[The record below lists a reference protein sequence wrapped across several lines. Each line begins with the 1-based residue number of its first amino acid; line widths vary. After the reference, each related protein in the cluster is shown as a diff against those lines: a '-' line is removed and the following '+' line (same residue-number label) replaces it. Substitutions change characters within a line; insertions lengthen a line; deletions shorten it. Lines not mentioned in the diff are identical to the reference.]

1 MEDNNHG
8 WETKSYKLESNQW
21 TNTLPSEKKKILNNE
36 SSDSSTT
43 KYYLMTIFFIVGL
56 MTVSIIKNETR
67 NLQKEISSLQASI
80 SIVKH
85 DLYQSTLEHAVITSP
100 ENISILAKEYLDS
113 SFLAYKN
120 IQIKKLNSEKKLSS
134 RLKNTKKKILKKKYN
149 LELAKKIESK
159 KNELTS
165 LKEFYYNPKTLPG
178 EVKLRV
184 SKKIEVAKNEMK
196 ALYNDPKKVLET
208 ERLYK
213 WGAIQ
218 VVKVMLGIPVVPG
231 R

>member
-120 IQIKKLNSEKKLSS
+120 IQIKKLNNEKKLSS
-134 RLKNTKKKILKKKYN
+134 RLKNTKKKKLKKKKN
-149 LELAKKIESK
+149 LK
-159 KNELTS
+159 
-165 LKEFYYNPKTLPG
+165 
-178 EVKLRV
+178 
-184 SKKIEVAKNEMK
+184 
-196 ALYNDPKKVLET
+196 
-208 ERLYK
+208 
-213 WGAIQ
+213 
-218 VVKVMLGIPVVPG
+218 
-231 R
+231 

>member
-120 IQIKKLNSEKKLSS
+120 IQIKKLNNDKKISS
-134 RLKNTKKKILKKKYN
+134 RLKKTTKKYN
-149 LELAKKIESK
+149 LELAKKIKSK
-159 KNELTS
+159 KNEIKN
-165 LKEFYYNPKTLPG
+165 LKEFYYNPETLPG
-178 EVKLRV
+178 KVKLRV
-184 SKKIEVAKNEMK
+184 YKKIELAKKEMK
-196 ALYNDPKKVLET
+196 ALYNDPKKTLEP
-208 ERLYK
+208 ERIYK
-213 WGAIQ
+213 WGAVQ
-218 VVKVMLGIPVVPG
+218 FVKVMLGIPIVPG